1 MAYYCDNCN
10 KYWNH
15 EVRTCIFCGSDT
27 VLTDESIYKV
37 LSSTKVHVP
46 SKGNENVPYFVY
58 LLEDKNGQKVIRKSD
73 RHYQIGDEVNLDV
86 AAVARYAVGVIGSGL
101 MGTQIAEYLV
111 QTGYPVILKTRS
123 RESIAGITSK
133 IRKKLSKKLQEQEVE
148 RCLEKL
154 IVTTDYSDLDS
165 VDIIIEASKED
176 LEVKK
181 EIFSDLSKV
190 CKPTTLFATNSSSLS
205 IDALA
210 EVTDRPDRFIGLHFF
225 NPVHRMDL
233 VEVVIGTKTSDATKE
248 FAITFAN
255 DLKKQPII
263 VKNSP
268 GFIVNRLLLPQINE
282 AIRLLGDGIA
292 SKEDIDSAIKLGLN
306 HPMGPFELADFI
318 GLDTCLS
325 ILEVLHA
332 GLGDEHFKPA
342 PLLKE
347 MVGQGKLGFKSR
359 EGFYCYK

>member
-10 KYWNH
+10 KYWNQ
-15 EVRTCIFCGSDT
+15 EVRTCIFCGANT
-27 VLTDESIYKV
+27 ARTAESIYRV
-37 LSSTKVHVP
+37 LSSTKVHIP

-58 LLEDKNGQKVIRKSD
+58 LLEDQNGQKVIRRSD
-73 RHYQIGDEVNLDV
+73 RHYSVGDEVNLDST
-86 AAVARYAVGVIGSGL
+86 AVTRHAVGVIGSGL

-111 QTGYPVILKTRS
+111 QAGYPVTLKTRAP
-123 RESIAGITSK
+123 ESIEGVTSK
-133 IRKKLSKKLQEQEVE
+133 IRMRLSKKFQGPEVKQ
-148 RCLEKL
+148 CMANFV
-154 IVTTDYSDLDS
+154 VTTNYSDLNS
-165 VDIIIEASKED
+165 VDIIVEASKED

-181 EIFSDLSKV
+181 EVFSELSRV

-233 VEVVIGTKTSDATKE
+233 VEVVTGAKTSDATKE
-248 FAITFAN
+248 FAINLAH
-255 DLKKQPII
+255 DLKKQPIV

-268 GFIVNRLLLPQINE
+268 GFTVNRLLLPQINE
-282 AIRLLGDGIA
+282 AIRLLGDEIA
-292 SKEDIDSAIKLGLN
+292 SKEDIDSAVKLGLN

-318 GLDTCLS
+318 GLDVCLS

-342 PLLKE
+342 PLLRE
-347 MVGQGKLGFKSR
+347 MVEQGKLGYKSG
-359 EGFYCYK
+359 EGFYSY

>member
-1 MAYYCDNCN
+1 MAYYCINCN

-15 EVRTCIFCGSDT
+15 EIRTCIFCGADT
-27 VLTDESIYKV
+27 AKTNESVYRV

-73 RHYQIGDEVNLDV
+73 RSYLIGDEVNLDV
-86 AAVARYAVGVIGSGL
+86 TVVARYAVGVIGSGL
-101 MGTQIAEYLV
+101 MGAQIAEYLV

-123 RESIAGITSK
+123 RESIEGITSK

-148 RCLEKL
+148 QCLENL
-154 IVTTDYSDLDS
+154 IITTDYSDLNG

-176 LEVKK
+176 LEIKK
-181 EIFSDLSKV
+181 EVFSELSRV
-190 CKPTTLFATNSSSLS
+190 CKPTTIFATNSSSLS

-210 EVTDRPDRFIGLHFF
+210 GVTDRPEQFIGLHFF

-233 VEVVIGTKTSDATKE
+233 VEVVIGTQTSGATKE
-248 FAITFAN
+248 FAITLAQ

-292 SKEDIDSAIKLGLN
+292 SREDIDSAVKLGLN

-332 GLGDEHFKPA
+332 GLGDDYFEPA
-342 PLLKE
+342 PLLRE
-347 MVGQGKLGFKSR
+347 MVEQGKLGYKSG
-359 EGFYCYK
+359 EGFYTY

>member
-1 MAYYCDNCN
+1 MAYYCDNCK

-15 EVRTCIFCGSDT
+15 EVKTCIFCGRET
-27 VLTDESIYKV
+27 AKLDESVYRV
-37 LSSTKVHVP
+37 LSSTKVHIP

-58 LLEDKNGQKVIRKSD
+58 LLEDKNGQKIIRKSD
-73 RHYQIGDEVNLDV
+73 NQYRIGDEVNFDV
-86 AAVARYAVGVIGSGL
+86 AAVSRYAVGVIGSGL
-101 MGTQIAEYLV
+101 MGAQIAEYLV
-111 QTGYPVILKTRS
+111 QIGYPVILKTRS
-123 RESIAGITSK
+123 WESIEGITSK
-133 IRKKLSKKLQEQEVE
+133 IQKKLSKKLQEQEVKQ
-148 RCLEKL
+148 CLENL
-154 IVTTDYSDLDS
+154 IITTDYSDLTS

-181 EIFSDLSKV
+181 EVFSELTRV
-190 CKPTTLFATNSSSLS
+190 CKPTTIFATNSSSLS

-233 VEVVIGTKTSDATKE
+233 VEVVIGTRTSDSTKE
-248 FAITFAN
+248 FAITLAQ

-292 SKEDIDSAIKLGLN
+292 SKEDIDSAVKLGLN

-332 GLGDEHFKPA
+332 GLLDDHFEPA
-342 PLLKE
+342 PLLRE
-347 MVGQGKLGFKSR
+347 MVEQRKLGYKSG
-359 EGFYCYK
+359 EGFYKY